1 MKINF
6 NSPLKTV
13 HSKMSKLTQRTAAII
28 ENQLVSIKEARI
40 NRYIN
45 FRNRGTYT
53 SPIVTDLYNM
63 REPLANFAKAHNITI
78 DVYNPQ
84 ILAKEEP
91 SIEGIPERFALLVS
105 NPKNN
110 KMKVEIFDGNPSASY
125 PKERYVHYM
134 VNIPGE
140 DTQRTPLVKSTVED
154 DPMTHVFRTLE
165 AMVKFVK

>member
-6 NSPLKTV
+6 NSPLETV

-63 REPLANFAKAHNITI
+63 REPIANFAKAHNITI

-84 ILAKEEP
+84 FLAKEEP
-91 SIEGIPERFALLVS
+91 GTEGITEKFALLVS

-110 KMKVEIFDGNPSASY
+110 KMKVEIFDGNPSVLY
-125 PKERYVHYM
+125 PKEKMEHRLID
-134 VNIPGE
+134 IPGE
-140 DTQRTPLVKSTVED
+140 ETQRFAITKSSVED
-154 DPMTHVFRTLE
+154 SPLTHVFRTLE
-165 AMVKFVK
+165 SMVTAVK